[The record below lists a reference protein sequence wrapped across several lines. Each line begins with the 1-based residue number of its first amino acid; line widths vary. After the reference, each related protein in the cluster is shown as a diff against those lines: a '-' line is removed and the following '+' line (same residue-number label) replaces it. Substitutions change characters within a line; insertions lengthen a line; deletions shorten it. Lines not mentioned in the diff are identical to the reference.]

1 MATNNS
7 VTNKTERIRAPSPAK
22 AKAIAERKQCVS
34 TCRATH
40 ATTLKEYR
48 EAMQVTMKKRREDA
62 MNKRKEEAMKNKEAM
77 LKKRAEA
84 AKERAA
90 KLEQLKDKPE
100 LLKKFEAD
108 RAAKKAKNME
118 EMRKKRAAAKAA
130 REAKKMPAP
139 TKTA

>member
-1 MATNNS
+1 MSYHIHFKKKNVCIIQIYTYTDSTILMATNNS

-34 TCRATH
+34 TCHATH
-40 ATTLKEYR
+40 TATLKEYR
-48 EAMQVTMKKRREDA
+48 EAMQVTM
-62 MNKRKEEAMKNKEAM
+62 NKRKEEAM

-90 KLEQLKDKPE
+90 KLKDK
-100 LLKKFEAD
+100 EAD

-118 EMRKKRAAAKAA
+118 EMRKKRAA